1 MRTATAVDVSD
12 MKSSCYDG
20 FASSSCI
27 STPSSSC
34 CVVDKSLNESETVMV
49 SGNFEFVDE
58 SAHSS
63 MPIYENVFML
73 TPCENSPEISED
85 IQHTNDGEF
94 EFDLR
99 KEIED
104 EILKNFLCNDDD
116 DDEDD
121 DALTSSKYSKEDDD
135 VVSSRYK
142 CEMQPQLSLYD
153 DMNVSATAASV
164 NVDENVR
171 DCGVLLKSK
180 SPKFASTKKSD
191 NGRKTVRK
199 NFSLWIGVTSCV
211 WGLLLLLVKN
221 YVN

>member
-12 MKSSCYDG
+12 MKSSCCDG
-20 FASSSCI
+20 FASSTCN
-27 STPSSSC
+27 STASSSC
-34 CVVDKSLNESETVMV
+34 CVVDKSLNESESSLVV
-49 SGNFEFVDE
+49 VDGNIEDE
-58 SAHSS
+58 SANSS

-73 TPCENSPEISED
+73 TQNDSELMTPVD
-85 IQHTNDGEF
+85 DAQHTN
-94 EFDLR
+94 DLR

-121 DALTSSKYSKEDDD
+121 ALTSSKYSKEDDD
-135 VVSSRYK
+135 VVTSRNK
-142 CEMQPQLSLYD
+142 CEMQPQLSLHD
-153 DMNVSATAASV
+153 ERNVSAAAASA

-171 DCGVLLKSK
+171 DCGVLLKSN
-180 SPKFASTKKSD
+180 SPKCSSSKLKSD
-191 NGRKTVRK
+191 HGRKTVRK